1 MHIPDGILPAK
12 ICIGGYA
19 IASLATWYSLRQI
32 RRDADPTQS
41 IPRASLLT
49 AAFFIASSIS
59 IPVPPASVHLVLN
72 GLLGA
77 LLGYYAFPAILVGL
91 LFQAV
96 IIGHG
101 GLTTLGVDA
110 AMMGIPAL
118 VAYHV
123 FQLRMYVARWWTESL
138 ALGVFA
144 FLAGAVGLGLSALI
158 FFGLII
164 TNIPASFDAT
174 TEQTAVYGLTLA
186 HIPLMVIEGT
196 FTTLLVLFLNRVKPE
211 LFKAEGP
218 VHET

>member
-19 IASLATWYSLRQI
+19 IASLATWYALRQI
-32 RRDADPTQS
+32 RHDPDPMQN
-41 IPRASLLT
+41 IPKASLLT

-77 LLGYYAFPAILVGL
+77 LLGYYALPAILVGL

-110 AMMGIPAL
+110 VMMGIPAL
-118 VAYHV
+118 VASHV
-123 FQLRMYVARWWTESL
+123 FQLRNYVLRWWKEPV
-138 ALGVFA
+138 ALGTFS
-144 FLAGAVGLGLSALI
+144 FLAGAVGVGLSAI
-158 FFGLII
+158 VFFALVI
-164 TNIPASFDAT
+164 TTIPASFDAT
-174 TEQTAVYGLTLA
+174 TERAAVYGLSLA
-186 HIPLMVIEGT
+186 HIPLMVIEGA
-196 FTTLLVLFLNRVKPE
+196 FTALTVLFLNRVKPE
-211 LFKAEGP
+211 LFANKGQM
-218 VHET
+218 HET